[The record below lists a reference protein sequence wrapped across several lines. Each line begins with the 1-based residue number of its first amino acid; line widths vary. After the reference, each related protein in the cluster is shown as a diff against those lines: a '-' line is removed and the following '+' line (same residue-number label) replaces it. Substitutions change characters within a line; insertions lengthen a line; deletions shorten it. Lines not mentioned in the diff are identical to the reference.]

1 MPIKPNKAP
10 PAKALFVI
18 MLVARSTMG
27 VATAD
32 LPPENALRIL
42 QASDALY
49 VNLAPPASKQK
60 RYLRSAADMA
70 IGEAGRL
77 NPDIS
82 KSKEIESLLGKVKV
96 DPLATLRQSS
106 LTISSDTMTKFQ
118 KQYWPDFDT
127 KTPEEAF
134 KSLSLGKMGE
144 NPFKSPMFP
153 VWEYLV
159 KKTTSETDVTKAMF
173 EAMDNALGD
182 KTSLAK
188 FLGQAKTST
197 KFKGTVESL
206 YKYQIDLWVRDDYT
220 PQTVYDLLELNT
232 VEDLNNLPNSPAFSM
247 WAAFNTEKNSVYEAF
262 KVLKGPGPERR
273 VLDPDLMRALATIDE
288 TRDNFNFAQGLLY
301 AQLQYLKRHPR
312 EIESSFRLFKLK
324 ALDPTNPK
332 STPTDVTMDPL
343 GRLWVDY
350 VYMRKQDENGLTDF
364 YKVYILLKN
373 RIGHI
378 AAIKTMKK
386 VNTDGFF
393 LKHLNKKRS
402 EEKENFGLFLKEF
415 EPEKPM
421 ETSG

>member
-1 MPIKPNKAP
+1 MPIKSNKAP

-42 QASDALY
+42 QALDALY

-77 NPDIS
+77 IPDIS

-96 DPLATLRQSS
+96 DPLTTLRQSS
-106 LTISSDTMTKFQ
+106 STISFDTMTKFQ

-153 VWEYLV
+153 MWEHLV

-197 KFKGTVESL
+197 EFKGTVESL

-220 PQTVYDLLELNT
+220 PQTVYDLLKLNT
-232 VEDLNNLPNSPAFSM
+232 VEDLNKLPDSPEFSM
-247 WAAFNTEKNSVYEAF
+247 WAAFNTEKNSVYEALL
-262 KVLKGPGPERR
+262 VLKGPERR
-273 VLDPDLMRALATIDE
+273 FLDPDLMRALAKIDE
-288 TRDNFNFAQGLLY
+288 TRDSFNFAQGLLY
-301 AQLQYLKRHPR
+301 AQLQFLKRHPI
-312 EIESSFRLFKLK
+312 EIESSFRRFKLK
-324 ALDPTNPK
+324 ALDSTNPK

-364 YKVYILLKN
+364 GEVYMLLKN
-373 RIGHI
+373 RIGHT

-386 VNTDGFF
+386 VNTDGYF
-393 LKHLNKKRS
+393 LKHLNKKSS
-402 EEKENFGLFLKEF
+402 EEKENFGLFLKTF